1 MYNFRPG
8 DSFKNFPQNGNPVS
22 QADKAKMDSEVC
34 TTHLPPQKNEWITTW
49 NVLHIKLR
57 GIWHVYELT

>member
-34 TTHLPPQKNEWITTW
+34 TTHLPKKKWMNYNMKCFTYKI
-49 NVLHIKLR
+49 R
-57 GIWHVYELT
+57 GIWHEYELT

>member
-34 TTHLPPQKNEWITTW
+34 TTHLPRKKMNDLQHEIFYAKN
-49 NVLHIKLR
+49 
-57 GIWHVYELT
+57 

>member
-34 TTHLPPQKNEWITTW
+34 TTHLPKKKKMNELQHEMFYIW
-49 NVLHIKLR
+49 N
-57 GIWHVYELT
+57 

>member
-22 QADKAKMDSEVC
+22 QADKAKMDSEVWYN
-34 TTHLPPQKNEWITTW
+34 PFAKKKMNELQHEMFYI
-49 NVLHIKLR
+49 
-57 GIWHVYELT
+57 

>member
-1 MYNFRPG
+1 MPFYRPIKIYMYTFRPG

-34 TTHLPPQKNEWITTW
+34 TSHWKTK
-49 NVLHIKLR
+49 LHNSMKI
-57 GIWHVYELT
+57 LT

>member
-1 MYNFRPG
+1 MYMYTFRPG

-34 TTHLPPQKNEWITTW
+34 TSHWKTK
-49 NVLHIKLR
+49 LHNSMKI
-57 GIWHVYELT
+57 LT

>member
-1 MYNFRPG
+1 MISQLFMYNFRPG

-34 TTHLPPQKNEWITTW
+34 TTHLPNKKMNELQHEMFYI
-49 NVLHIKLR
+49 
-57 GIWHVYELT
+57 